1 MGARSACCA
10 DSPARYA
17 RSRRFRRLGASNAAV
32 WRAVLQ
38 ASAYAD
44 LLPRLELGAQLSP
57 LVAVSRLLSRRCA
70 YCSGPGEYWFTLQS
84 RRVCRE
90 CFELD
95 IQNGVATRTEF
106 PRTELQ
112 DFLVDPTPAAAGDDA
127 AAAAGAPAAAT
138 VAAAAPAAP
147 AAEDAGAAAPAGGA
161 PAAAAA
167 ATTGPHRPPLCTYI
181 SKSFAKTLF
190 CLGDK
195 ELSAMRSLTLVG
207 EDVKRTGI
215 GMGTDTKITLVTAG
229 DCLDAAVA
237 RYGSQAGLLAEA
249 AARRAKAQ
257 AASDAKVAAGK
268 GCTLSP
274 YLKQTINFPGLNQSR
289 HSVFST
295 QAGFGLVYAVR
306 SPFLAAAGGRRL
318 RVAVPG
324 SAEAADADF
333 VSFVEAVR
341 AAKSGDVVQLLPG
354 RHLVDDDEEDDDGR
368 GAYIDQAI
376 TILGRSSF
384 DEVRPTLA
392 GSRRALCIISSC
404 ALRGLR
410 IDSLQRSNAGDFMGF
425 YPTVLVCNVFAPK
438 SNRDLVVC
446 VQDVDM
452 VSPFSMNPHSFALL
466 LNVQHGAPAGRTLVE
481 LTRCVAGRMRRC
493 ETAELVV
500 DASSDVG
507 PITIHEQEE

>member
-1 MGARSACCA
+1 M
-10 DSPARYA
+10 
-17 RSRRFRRLGASNAAV
+17 
-32 WRAVLQ
+32 LQ

-95 IQNGVATRTEF
+95 IQNGLTKRTEY
-106 PRTELQ
+106 PHTELSL
-112 DFLVDPTPAAAGDDA
+112 FLDPTPAAAGDDA
-127 AAAAGAPAAAT
+127 AAAAGPSA
-138 VAAAAPAAP
+138 AAAAPAAP
-147 AAEDAGAAAPAGGA
+147 AAEDAGAAAPATGCA

-167 ATTGPHRPPLCTYI
+167 AATGPHRPPLCTYI

-207 EDVKRTGI
+207 EDMKRTGI
-215 GMGTDTKITLVTAG
+215 GMGTDSKITLVTAG
-229 DCLDAAVA
+229 DCLDAAVT

-333 VSFVEAVR
+333 LSFVEAVR
-341 AAKSGDVVQLLPG
+341 AAKTGDVVQLLPG
-354 RHLVDDDEEDDDGR
+354 QHLTDDDEEDDDGR
-368 GAYIDQAI
+368 GVYIDKAI
-376 TILGRSSF
+376 TIMGRSSV
-384 DEVRPTLA
+384 DGVRATLA

-404 ALRGLR
+404 AVRGVR
-410 IDSLQRSNAGDFMGF
+410 IDSLQRSNADEFLGF
-425 YPTVLVCNVFAPK
+425 YPTVLVCNIFAPQ

-446 VQDVDM
+446 MHDVDL

-466 LNVQHGAPAGRTLVE
+466 LNVQQGAPAGRTRVE